1 MKLGSKK
8 LWLAASCLLCLAV
21 AWRYGFVFVFAG
33 TEASGGWL
41 TSPIENLY
49 DIGFLLFVLA
59 LLVTFF
65 YRRVAAVLAIT
76 ASLLCWPLYL
86 YFSAPTLFRHVF
98 RNAENE
104 DFRAS
109 FVWSKPVIV
118 GVLALAFA
126 TITGLLNLG
135 TSKPAPSKEHD

>member
-1 MKLGSKK
+1 MKFRSRK

-41 TSPIENLY
+41 TSPIENMY

-65 YRRVAAVLAIT
+65 YRRVAAALVIT

-86 YFSAPTLFRHVF
+86 YFSAPGLFRLVF
-98 RNAENE
+98 RNAEYE

-118 GVLALAFA
+118 GMLTLALA
-126 TITGLLNLG
+126 TINGFWNLG
-135 TSKPAPSKEHD
+135 RTKREPSKEHE